1 MFEPLP
7 YKRRKEEK
15 HRWHGFPNLCLV
27 YLGFMKKNGRLEG
40 SVSDE
45 CGKKMESKWSE
56 GMAVFG

>member
-1 MFEPLP
+1 MNLCLI
-7 YKRRKEEK
+7 KEERK
-15 HRWHGFPNLCLV
+15 KNTGGMPSLIWCLV

-45 CGKKMESKWSE
+45 HGKKMESKWSE